1 MNNKPISTIHCF
13 SFLLVSLLLSQLA
26 FAEQYDQGNKR
37 HQKHVNSNREEVKNY
52 NSDRR
57 ENHNRRGGYSH
68 DDPGVSVGVYFGDQH
83 RTYTHDYYQEEFQ
96 SGHCPPGLAK
106 KHNGCIPPGQ
116 ERRWHRGYR
125 LPRDVIFYD
134 ISPSLALRLGA
145 PPPRH
150 RYVRVAADILLI
162 TIGTGLVVDAIE
174 DLGGM

>member
-1 MNNKPISTIHCF
+1 MNNKPICTIN
-13 SFLLVSLLLSQLA
+13 SFALLLVSLLLSTPALA
-26 FAEQYDQGNKR
+26 EKHDQSNER
-37 HQKHVNSNREEVKNY
+37 YQKHANSNRQGVKNHGGDHREGRNNRGSY
-52 NSDRR
+52 NAD
-57 ENHNRRGGYSH
+57 NR
-68 DDPGVSVGVYFGDQH
+68 GVNVGIYFGDQH
-83 RTYTHDYYQEEFQ
+83 RTYTNDYYQEEFQ

-134 ISPSLALRLGA
+134 ISPRLALRLGA

-174 DLGGM
+174 DLGRM